1 MRGVVCDS
9 RPERTFNVMNE
20 SLDALQKTLEPYPW
34 TYNATMIGALLLIAW
49 VANWLTKRVLLRGLR
64 RALHASQVVRES
76 DAQLKVIPRL
86 ANVVPALVLWL
97 GVGVVPHLPEE
108 VVLVVRNV
116 CSAFIILTLALAIAK
131 SLDLA
136 NQVYERRPDAASK
149 PIKGYLQLLKIV
161 VYAVAAV
168 LMLAALMDRS
178 PLILL
183 SGLGAMMA
191 VLLLVFQDTL
201 LSLVASMQISS
212 NDMVRVGDC
221 SLSSTLISRPWASRS
236 NREARPPPKTRRR
249 QVRRDW
255 PTSNRLAR
263 RSLAC

>member
-1 MRGVVCDS
+1 
-9 RPERTFNVMNE
+9 MNE
-20 SLDALQKTLEPYPW
+20 TLDTLQKTLEPYPW
-34 TYNATMIGALLLIAW
+34 TYNITMVGALLLLAW

-64 RALHASQVVRES
+64 HAIQASHMVRES

-108 VVLVVRNV
+108 MVLVVRNV
-116 CSAFIILTLALAIAK
+116 CSAFIVLTLALAIGK

-136 NQVYERRPDAASK
+136 NQVYERRPDANSK
-149 PIKGYLQLLKIV
+149 PIKGYLQLLKII

-168 LMLAALMDRS
+168 LILATLLDRS

-191 VLLLVFQDTL
+191 VLLLVF
-201 LSLVASMQISS
+201 
-212 NDMVRVGDC
+212 
-221 SLSSTLISRPWASRS
+221 
-236 NREARPPPKTRRR
+236 
-249 QVRRDW
+249 
-255 PTSNRLAR
+255 
-263 RSLAC
+263 